1 MRSLG
6 QNPTDA
12 EVQDM
17 INEVDVDGSGAIE
30 FPEFC
35 VRFQK
40 KNSQLQKSNFQHFV
54 SLLTSGDDGE
64 KDAGVGHGERDPRGV
79 PRLRQGADRLH
90 RRLGDETHPVQPTR
104 EAKRGTR
111 YNVGLGKISRLK
123 GFSQVAQSMA
133 SSRSLGKVRQPNS
146 VRTRWFFSGRG

>member
-1 MRSLG
+1 MMRSLG

-35 VRFQK
+35 VRLGFNWKVAQE
-40 KNSQLQKSNFQHFV
+40 HFHSV
-54 SLLTSGDDGE
+54 DPSLSLASGDDGE
-64 KDAGVGHGERDPRGV
+64 EDAGVGHGERDPRGV

-90 RRLGDETHPVQPTR
+90 RRLGDETHPVQPAG
-104 EAKRGTR
+104 EAQRGQ
-111 YNVGLGKISRLK
+111 NLE
-123 GFSQVAQSMA
+123 
-133 SSRSLGKVRQPNS
+133 
-146 VRTRWFFSGRG
+146 